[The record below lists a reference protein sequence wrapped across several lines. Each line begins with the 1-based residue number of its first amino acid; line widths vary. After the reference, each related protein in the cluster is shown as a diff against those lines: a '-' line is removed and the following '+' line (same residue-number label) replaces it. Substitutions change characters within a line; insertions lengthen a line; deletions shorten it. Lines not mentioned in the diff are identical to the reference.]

1 MLEKVIEKNPTIT
14 FLTGVAGSGK
24 STATQRYSEELNN
37 RGLVYDSALNRYGK
51 LDELIKYAQ
60 EKGIKDV
67 EVIAVYNDPITAFK
81 NTIARGTRTDKSLPN
96 GNGRL
101 VPLQYFKESFEE
113 NNGKIQQL
121 YDNYNDKINIRAID
135 NTNNQA
141 KEVTVQEA
149 INWNYQ
155 LTDEQRDELY
165 NIVINNTQ
173 LNDDKRKNP

>member
-1 MLEKVIEKNPTIT
+1 MLEKVIVEGNPTIT

-101 VPLQYFKESFEE
+101 VPLTIF
-113 NNGKIQQL
+113 
-121 YDNYNDKINIRAID
+121 
-135 NTNNQA
+135 
-141 KEVTVQEA
+141 
-149 INWNYQ
+149 
-155 LTDEQRDELY
+155 
-165 NIVINNTQ
+165 
-173 LNDDKRKNP
+173 